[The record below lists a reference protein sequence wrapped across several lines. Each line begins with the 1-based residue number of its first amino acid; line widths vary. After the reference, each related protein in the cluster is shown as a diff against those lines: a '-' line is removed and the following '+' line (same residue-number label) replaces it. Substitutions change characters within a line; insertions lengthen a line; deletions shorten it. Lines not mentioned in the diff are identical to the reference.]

1 MWKSPDIFT
10 KPFDTTLKKK
20 KKKSKVGILGSVWIK
35 SSIH

>member
-20 KKKSKVGILGSVWIK
+20 KKSKVGILGSVWIK